1 MYQFDPIQTLANVD
15 YSRADTFGERAC
27 SLSRLM
33 SKGYRVPFGVVI
45 STKVFKKYVNTI
57 PGNKRIDSL
66 ISHMNRDNLDEA
78 ASEIQDIIIRSPVPM
93 FMKNQIAEEIFKLLK
108 RIDSE
113 SVIIRT
119 SAHVE
124 DSSRHVCFGRGVY
137 FHMKDIREIL
147 NLMKKCWASAFTPD
161 VLKGLI
167 EAGLPPDNVNI
178 AVIIEEMIDA
188 RTSGVLLVKKKP
200 SSDEGDIIIKANW
213 GSQVYE
219 EKDGI
224 CCDQIVVNER
234 KIGEPVEIFNSYK
247 EKISYI
253 PEDTKQA
260 KIIENEP
267 DHKVSLSVSEQNI
280 GTLIQLARK
289 IQKDFEVDYEIEFLF
304 DHNDSLW
311 LLDAIPKSGR
321 RGVIQIGNSVNN
333 SSE

>member
-33 SKGYRVPFGVVI
+33 SKGYRVPYGVVI
-45 STKVFKKYVNTI
+45 STKVFKRYIHTI
-57 PGNKRIDSL
+57 PGNKRIESL
-66 ISHMNRDNLDEA
+66 MSKLNYDNLDEA

-93 FMKNQIAEEIFKLLK
+93 FMKNQIAEQIYQLLE

-119 SAHVE
+119 SAYVE
-124 DSSRHVCFGRGVY
+124 ESSRHVCLGRGVY
-137 FHMKDIREIL
+137 FHMKDIKEIL
-147 NLMKKCWASAFTPD
+147 NLMKKCWSSAFTPD

-224 CCDQIVVNER
+224 RCDQINVNER

-247 EKISYI
+247 EKSSYI
-253 PEDTKQA
+253 PEDTRKA
-260 KIIENEP
+260 EIIENEP
-267 DHKVSLSVSEQNI
+267 GQKVSLSVSEQNI